1 MYFSRSR
8 LFERKVSLYYAITIG
23 IFGFKRYFQHFFI
36 KEKLCTTFF
45 YRNFLN
51 FSVALFGNCFTFN
64 TEYNENKD
72 EAAGKRVSSLTG
84 PSFGLNLVVE
94 LDIFNY
100 LKGNIT
106 KHVSITEL

>member
-1 MYFSRSR
+1 MNLKIFS
-8 LFERKVSLYYAITIG
+8 TP
-23 IFGFKRYFQHFFI
+23 FFTN
-36 KEKLCTTFF
+36 KKLRTTFF
-45 YRNFLN
+45 RNFLN

>member
-1 MYFSRSR
+1 MYISRSR
-8 LFERKVSLYYAITIG
+8 LLERKVSLYYAIMIG
-23 IFGFKRYFQHFFI
+23 IFGFYIFNIFSI
-36 KEKLCTTFF
+36 NEKLCTTIF

-84 PSFGLNLVVE
+84 PSFGLNLIVE
-94 LDIFNY
+94 LDLFNY

-106 KHVSITEL
+106 KHVSITEY

>member
-1 MYFSRSR
+1 MDF
-8 LFERKVSLYYAITIG
+8 
-23 IFGFKRYFQHFFI
+23 YFQHFFI
-36 KEKLCTTFF
+36 NEKLCTTIF

-84 PSFGLNLVVE
+84 PSFGLNLIVE
-94 LDIFNY
+94 LDLFNY

-106 KHVSITEL
+106 KHVSITEY